1 MWAVCA
7 GNEEVVSYLLQ
18 RDVVNRKDTV
28 GVITISEL
36 LSGQQGVHGSSF
48 GSHGKSGVH
57 VQNFDKP
64 RLESIG
70 DPAHIVNLYSL
81 GKG

>member
-36 LSGQQGVHGSSF
+36 L
-48 GSHGKSGVH
+48 
-57 VQNFDKP
+57 
-64 RLESIG
+64 
-70 DPAHIVNLYSL
+70 
-81 GKG
+81 